1 MPRKKSATKKAREA
15 IKKQESVAEKGSST
29 KVPATGVEG
38 KNTEVLSVKIGS
50 KHDVTASKEVP
61 AEVDDDD
68 EDSSTSEEED
78 DYGELITEEVEE
90 GIQKVL
96 NAIKNNETDKLLNPG
111 VKFFEEPEKAVE
123 KLAKTEKHKPVYLK
137 DYHRMN
143 LLSGNVNADDDEGL
157 EFETVDGKQSFAS
170 HQREERNQLLSEIKD
185 AFNGDDDAE
194 EGDEE
199 EDGFLKKKEPQ
210 NKSESEVKLPN
221 PKVDDEKFLQEFVNQ
236 QAWIPKKGDKV
247 INLDRRGTDIEEDE
261 DFDDAVE
268 QFENAYNFR
277 YEDPNAAEIVSY
289 ARTQATLR
297 RSATS
302 SRRRKRDE
310 EKAIKDKEDEEKQKA
325 VQKKKKEKVNQLTD
339 VLEQVKKEYGAD
351 IKEEHVKALTD
362 TLINGNFEDGKW
374 DEVIG
379 TIFNDEFYNQEDKP
393 TWDEND
399 DIMGEFYAEQ
409 ETEDH
414 AEDDETLAADSEEPK
429 KKKSKKDKIQEKR
442 DKKKDKKQLHEMVE
456 KAVDERKVDI
466 IEQVEEERGRST
478 EKNSEVKFRYREVS
492 PESFGLTTREI
503 FTADDADLN
512 EFIGLK
518 KFAPYRPKEL
528 TSKDRRKVTK
538 SRRLREWRKKVFNNE
553 EGLTGDEL
561 AIPLNDGKAHQTS
574 KEKERLKNKKRKRRD

>member
-1 MPRKKSATKKAREA
+1 MPRKKSAAKKAREA
-15 IKKQESVAEKGSST
+15 IKKQESVAVKGSST
-29 KVPATGVEG
+29 KVPTTDVEG
-38 KNTEVLSVKIGS
+38 KNTEVISVKTGS

-96 NAIKNNETDKLLNPG
+96 DAIKNNETDKLLNPG

-143 LLSGNVNADDDEGL
+143 LLNGNVNADDDEDL

-210 NKSESEVKLPN
+210 NKRESEVKLPN
-221 PKVDDEKFLQEFVNQ
+221 PKVDDEKFLEEFVNQ

-310 EKAIKDKEDEEKQKA
+310 EKAIKDKEEEEKQKA

-414 AEDDETLAADSEEPK
+414 AEDDETLASDSGEPK

-538 SRRLREWRKKVFNNE
+538 SRRLREWRKKVFNTE

-561 AIPLNDGKAHQTS
+561 AIPLNDGEAHQTS